1 MLKIPQYSRKVV
13 KKMEKTGKCKALCF
27 SRKCNK
33 YLIFFFFKWRNNS
46 AKITSFHSKTW
57 VKMWQIPSKLL
68 NDHFTNVTV
77 QNAIKTKFVN
87 NYRTYARMKNKM
99 IKTQHNSLFTLT
111 KRWFGDS
118 ILKIKQG
125 SLKKTK
131 LNFQLLLQLK
141 ISSPHFFHYD

>member
-1 MLKIPQYSRKVV
+1 
-13 KKMEKTGKCKALCF
+13 
-27 SRKCNK
+27 
-33 YLIFFFFKWRNNS
+33 
-46 AKITSFHSKTW
+46 
-57 VKMWQIPSKLL
+57 
-68 NDHFTNVTV
+68 
-77 QNAIKTKFVN
+77 
-87 NYRTYARMKNKM
+87 MKNKM

-141 ISSPHFFHYD
+141 ISSPHFFHYDQQVSSLKVLISMRYFSNVTTYVPG